1 MMTKMIFL
9 NNKYSK
15 LVRFIFLIVCV
26 LMIIYDPIDRFIS
39 NSTFYLGGY
48 KPLLINARDNIW
60 LVSGIIGATVS
71 IFEKDNAYGLLLMNV
86 CALGFILSAIIEE
99 IFNILYHQNLYFYGV
114 VFLLSILVFLFN
126 TFQIAGW
133 SWKKTIFI
141 MGIPSIIAVGISL
154 VFIYLSNY
162 EV

>member
-9 NNKYSK
+9 NNKYRK
-15 LVRFIFLIVCV
+15 LLRFIFLIVCV

-39 NSTFYLGGY
+39 NSTFYLGGF

-71 IFEKDNAYGLLLMNV
+71 IFEKENVYGLFLMNV

-99 IFNILYHQNLYFYGV
+99 IFKILYHQNLYLYGV
-114 VFLLSILVFLFN
+114 IFILSLLVLLFN
-126 TFQIAGW
+126 TYQVADR
-133 SWKKTIFI
+133 SWKGILFI
-141 MGIPSIIAVGISL
+141 MGLPTIFTAGVSL
-154 VFIYLSNY
+154 AFMAFV
-162 EV
+162 